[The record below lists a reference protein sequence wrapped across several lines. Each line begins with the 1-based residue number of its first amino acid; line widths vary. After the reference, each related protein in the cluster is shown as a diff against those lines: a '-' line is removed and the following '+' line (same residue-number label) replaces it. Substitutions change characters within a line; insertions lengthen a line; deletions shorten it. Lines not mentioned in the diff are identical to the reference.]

1 MADNHTPFD
10 NDLLHDPHAP
20 RNTQPLSV
28 PSPTTQAPIAPTPI
42 AQTPIAQ
49 TPAVSQALPLP
60 PTVQSPGVQSP
71 GAPAFIPTPV
81 VPTSNLAVNSRPL
94 PPQVV
99 SGKLSD
105 DDDAAATT
113 PQSGAKTGRLPTP
126 TLIGL
131 AMAGGA
137 LGVTLLSA
145 FFYRSVP
152 RPAVKGLAT
161 STTIAEPRPATA
173 PRVVPMPDGSPG
185 EDQAEADSSARTSS
199 STPNRATSK
208 TRGASN
214 SSRVAT
220 RDDASDDSSASI
232 SVEDDA
238 SNSGSI
244 GIDSTRSENADEDAR
259 ATSRNQSGG
268 ATGRS
273 NRSANISPDHA
284 RRDSGAA
291 SGTRTGQNDAAKSDS
306 NRAESGTSGRADTAS
321 AARGNGYSIT
331 PPSGFRLIRKGRRT
345 IWRGPGGAQILVET
359 APAGNRSPRRDWE
372 RLDAA
377 LSKKYGAR
385 YRSRG
390 ISDTNLA
397 GRAGAAWEFE
407 LDGKNGTTRKLDVSV
422 HHKGRGYA
430 VLGSAPAQNFDAVRP
445 QIEAAIN
452 SFQIEDAASN
462 APSPRPNR
470 PDSPSNDTARGDSA
484 QDEYYAPNVDSTQSE
499 RGY

>member
-10 NDLLHDPHAP
+10 NDLLHDPQAP

-28 PSPTTQAPIAPTPI
+28 PSPPT
-42 AQTPIAQ
+42 QTPPASTPTVQ

-60 PTVQSPGVQSP
+60 PTVQAPPVQQP
-71 GAPAFIPTPV
+71 VAPAFIPTPV
-81 VPTSNLAVNSRPL
+81 VPTSNFAVNSRPL

-99 SGKLSD
+99 SGNLSD
-105 DDDAAATT
+105 DDDAAVTT

-152 RPAVKGLAT
+152 RPVVKGLAT
-161 STTIAEPRPATA
+161 STTITEPRSATA
-173 PRVVPMPDGSPG
+173 PRVVPMPDGSSG
-185 EDQAEADSSARTSS
+185 EDQTDSDARTSS
-199 STPNRATSK
+199 SAANRATNK

-214 SSRVAT
+214 SSP
-220 RDDASDDSSASI
+220 RDDASDDSRASI
-232 SVEDDA
+232 SVEDGA
-238 SNSGSI
+238 SDNAI
-244 GIDSTRSENADEDAR
+244 NMDSARSDNADDDA
-259 ATSRNQSGG
+259 ATTPGQSDD
-268 ATGRS
+268 APARS
-273 NRSANISPDHA
+273 NRSANISRSDNA
-284 RRDSGAA
+284 RRDSGEA
-291 SGTRTGQNDAAKSDS
+291 SGARTSRNDASKSDS
-306 NRAESGTSGRADTAS
+306 NRAESGKSGTSGRAEKVSAS
-321 AARGNGYSIT
+321 RGGGYSIT

-345 IWRGPGGAQILVET
+345 IWQGPGGAQILVET
-359 APAGNRSPRRDWE
+359 ALAGNRSPRRDWE
-372 RLDAA
+372 RMDAA

-397 GRAGAAWEFE
+397 GRAAAAWEFE
-407 LDGKNGTTRKLDVSV
+407 LDGPRGTTRKLDVAV
-422 HHKGRGYA
+422 HHRGRGYA
-430 VLGSAPAQNFDAVRP
+430 VLGSAPAQNFESVRP

-452 SFQIEDAASN
+452 SFQIEDAASS
-462 APSPRPNR
+462 APSPRR
-470 PDSPSNDTARGDSA
+470 SRADAPSNDIARNDSG